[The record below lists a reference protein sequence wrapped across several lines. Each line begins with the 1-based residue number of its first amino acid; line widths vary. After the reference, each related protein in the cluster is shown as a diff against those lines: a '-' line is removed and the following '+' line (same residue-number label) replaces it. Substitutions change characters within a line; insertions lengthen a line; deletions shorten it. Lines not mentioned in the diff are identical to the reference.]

1 MEGSWEQSLQIFY
14 PEFQKQAEQLR
25 SGSLRLVHYTSAD
38 AAFSIIKTKETWLR
52 NSRCMNDF
60 MEVEHGIECI
70 RKAMDGKLGDRF
82 TRLISALFPGTF
94 ESLDELL
101 TGWIPHFRSSTYI
114 TSVSEH
120 PPTEDRYGRLSM
132 WRAYGGDNPV
142 AIVLNTQAF
151 SSESD
156 ALKAYTYPVTYLD
169 DDSFCEEVFG
179 PLVARMEINQQALQE
194 AGSDLVKS
202 RLFEFFK
209 STIFCTKHPGF
220 SEEREW
226 RVVYNPTLE
235 ESDLIVPEIRLI
247 NNRPEKIQKIQLT
260 NYPDRGLDGMEI
272 PQLIHRVIIGP
283 RDGQSVLAEVFV
295 DMLRGVGC
303 PNPEGMVICSGIPL
317 R

>member
-1 MEGSWEQSLQIFY
+1 MENDEEKSVQIFY
-14 PEFQKQAEQLR
+14 PECQKQSEFLR
-25 SGSLRLVHYTSAD
+25 AGRLRLVHYTSAD
-38 AAFSIIKTKETWLR
+38 AAFSIIKSRETWLR

-70 RKAMDGKLGDRF
+70 KMAMDGDFGNRF
-82 TRLISALFPGTF
+82 RRLISELFPGTF
-94 ESLDELL
+94 ESLDGLL
-101 TGWIPHFRSSTYI
+101 TGWLPHFRSSTYI

-120 PPTEDRYGRLSM
+120 LSTEDKYGRLSM
-132 WRAYGGDNPV
+132 WRAYGGDKPV
-142 AIVLNTQAF
+142 AVVLNTQAF
-151 SSESD
+151 STESD
-156 ALKAYTYPVTYLD
+156 ALKAYTYPVTYVD
-169 DDSFCEEVFG
+169 DGKFCEAVFG
-179 PLVARMEINQQALQE
+179 PLVVRMEMNRQTLQKIG
-194 AGSDLVKS
+194 ADLVKS
-202 RLFEFFK
+202 HLFEFFK

-235 ESDLIVPEIRLI
+235 QSDLIVPEIRLI
-247 NNRPEKIQKIQLT
+247 KTQPEKIYKIQLS

-295 DMLRGVGC
+295 DMLREAGC
-303 PNPEGMVICSGIPL
+303 TNPEEMVVCSGIPL